1 METNNTEAL
10 QADFDVFEISEE
22 LGFILK
28 EPLTNLPDYYRV
40 WLDLANNLTPLI
52 ESRKLRD
59 LVHKMPVLSPHLL
72 SNHRELRLAQLVL
85 GFITMGYVWQNGQ
98 HAPAQILPKALAW
111 PYWVVSR
118 RLGLP
123 PILTYADSVLANWKL
138 KDPKGAMEIGNM
150 DLIVSLP
157 GEESCR
163 GFFIVSLFVEMA
175 ASSGIMGALVVMH
188 AMKTSD
194 LSGVW
199 NGLIKVT
206 QSLRKMKET
215 FKLMHNHVDPT
226 AFHGTLRI
234 FFSGWRDNPMLP
246 RGLLYE
252 GVSNEPISLSGGS
265 AAQSSAFQCFDAL
278 LRVRHEDETGAYLTR
293 MRDYMPP
300 AHRQLIETLSALPP
314 LRDLI
319 SSCSSSDLCQAY
331 NTCVSALVD
340 LRSYHLNIVTKYI
353 VMPANQAR
361 AVSCPL
367 GGMATLKGTGGSNLM
382 VFLKSA
388 RNNTQKSLILETS
401 PVSKETEMSHITS
414 VKKMFS
420 PLSVLW
426 LVCLFV
432 SKMIQNLLGTFTR
445 KPAGKMQ

>member
-1 METNNTEAL
+1 METINTEAL
-10 QADFDVFEISEE
+10 QADFDAFEISEE
-22 LGFILK
+22 LGFILN
-28 EPLTNLPDYYRV
+28 EPL
-40 WLDLANNLTPLI
+40 
-52 ESRKLRD
+52 
-59 LVHKMPVLSPHLL
+59 MPVLSPHLL

-85 GFITMGYVWQNGQ
+85 GFITMGYVWQDGQ

-138 KDPKGAMEIGNM
+138 KDPRGAMEIGNM
-150 DLIVSLP
+150 DLIVSFP
-157 GEESCR
+157 GGESCR
-163 GFFIVSLFVEMA
+163 GFFIVSLLVEMA

-188 AMKTSD
+188 AMKTCD
-194 LSGVW
+194 LSGVHM
-199 NGLIKVT
+199 GLIKVN

-226 AFHGTLRI
+226 VFHGTLRI

-252 GVSNEPISLSGGS
+252 GVSNEPILLSGGS
-265 AAQSSAFQCFDAL
+265 AAQSSAIQCFDAL
-278 LRVRHEDETGAYLTR
+278 LCVRHDDETGAYLTR

-314 LRDLI
+314 LRDFI
-319 SSCSSSDLCQAY
+319 SSHSSSDLLQAY

-340 LRSYHLNIVTKYI
+340 LRSYHLNTVTKYVI
-353 VMPANQAR
+353 MPANKAQAM
-361 AVSCPL
+361 SCPL
-367 GGMATLKGTGGSNLM
+367 GGVRTVKGTGGSNPV
-382 VFLKSA
+382 VFLKGV
-388 RNNTQKSLILETS
+388 RNATQRALILKRS
-401 PVSKETEMSHITS
+401 PESKETEMSFITS
-414 VKKMFS
+414 TRKMMFS
-420 PLSVLW
+420 PLSICLT
-426 LVCLFV
+426 VCLFV
-432 SKMIQNLLGTFTR
+432 SKMMKNLLDIFTW